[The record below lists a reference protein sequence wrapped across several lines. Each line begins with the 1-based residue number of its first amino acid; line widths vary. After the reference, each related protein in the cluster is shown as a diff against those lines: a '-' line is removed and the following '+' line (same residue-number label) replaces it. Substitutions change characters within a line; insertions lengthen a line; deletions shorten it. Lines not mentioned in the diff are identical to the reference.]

1 MADILYNW
9 NKDEYLNDTFFKDE
23 KNISQKRSKLKPL
36 IIKILIITLVLSLIG
51 EVIFYAVI
59 LPYNSIAAIN
69 ISGCVDLSSIEVKK
83 LAGID
88 NNTKWLSINSSEIS
102 KKLVSYPGISS
113 ATVEKKFPDKVSI
126 KIVER
131 KAVAVAFAE
140 INDKTIPM
148 EIDGYG
154 VVFRI
159 GAPIVQTNLPIITGL
174 TFKNPRE
181 GMQINEKLSQLF
193 VQLDILQKRYPVL
206 VNEISEIKIQPK
218 KYGGYDLIIYP
229 LKSRLSVITN
239 KFLTDEALRYMMLIL
254 DVVKDINLEKDI
266 IGIDLR
272 GASAVYIKREA
283 KYER

>member
-9 NKDEYLNDTFFKDE
+9 NKDEYLRDAFFKDE
-23 KNISQKRSKLKPL
+23 KVVSQKKSKLKPI
-36 IIKILIITLVLSLIG
+36 IIKIFIITLVLTLIG
-51 EVIFYAVI
+51 EVVFYAVI
-59 LPYNSIAAIN
+59 LPYNSIAVIN
-69 ISGCVDLSSIEVKK
+69 VSGCLDLSSIEVKK
-83 LAGID
+83 LSGIN

-102 KKLVSYPGISS
+102 RRLVSYPGISS

-131 KAVAVAFAE
+131 KAVAVAFTE
-140 INDKTIPM
+140 VKGKTVPM
-148 EIDGYG
+148 EIDGCG

-159 GAPIVQTNLPIITGL
+159 GAHMVQTNLPIVTGL

-193 VQLDILQKRYPVL
+193 VQLDILQKKYPVL

-218 KYGGYDLIIYP
+218 KYGGYDLVIYP
-229 LKSRLSVITN
+229 LKSRLYVITD
-239 KFLTDEALRYMMLIL
+239 KFLTDESLRYMMLIL

-272 GASAVYIKREA
+272 GANAVYIKREA
-283 KYER
+283 EYEQ

>member
-9 NKDEYLNDTFFKDE
+9 NKDEYLSDAFFKDE
-23 KNISQKRSKLKPL
+23 KAASQKKSKFKPI
-36 IIKILIITLVLSLIG
+36 IIKIFIITLVLTLIG
-51 EVIFYAVI
+51 EAVFYAVI
-59 LPYNSIAAIN
+59 LPYNSIAVIN
-69 ISGCVDLSSIEVKK
+69 VSGCLDISSIEVKK

-102 KKLVSYPGISS
+102 RRLVSYPGISS

-131 KAVAVAFAE
+131 KAVAVAFTE
-140 INDKTIPM
+140 VNGKTVPM
-148 EIDGYG
+148 EIDGCG

-159 GAPIVQTNLPIITGL
+159 GSPILQTNLPIVTGL

-193 VQLDILQKRYPVL
+193 VQLDILQKKYPVL

-218 KYGGYDLIIYP
+218 KYGGYDLVIYP
-229 LKSRLSVITN
+229 LKSRLSVITD
-239 KFLTDEALRYMMLIL
+239 KFLTDESLRYMMLIL

-272 GASAVYIKREA
+272 GANAVYIKREA
-283 KYER
+283 EYE